1 LVEKKTLGYSV
12 VELKSMI
19 EPKHPNISI
28 SRQCELLGIS
38 RSGYY
43 YTPCPVDEYTLTLM
57 NLIDLQYTKTPYYG
71 TRRMSDFLKNLG
83 YNVDRKRV
91 RRLYKIMGLV
101 AIYPKKW
108 LSKPGEDHKIY
119 PYLLKGLDINRPN
132 MVWESDITYLRMEHG
147 FMYLVAIIDV
157 YSRFVVAW
165 SISNTLTVGFCVE
178 TLKRAI
184 SIYGKP
190 EYFNT
195 DQGAQFTSTAFT
207 GALLNK
213 EIKISMD
220 GKGRYLDN
228 IFVERLWRSVKY
240 EYLYLN
246 LPKDGVEL
254 YNGLDEYFTS
264 YNHERPHQTIGMV
277 PYKKYIEYASKAA

>member
-1 LVEKKTLGYSV
+1 
-12 VELKSMI
+12 MI
-19 EPKHPNISI
+19 DPAHPEFTIK
-28 SRQCELLGIS
+28 RQCELLGIS

-43 YTPCPVDEYTLTLM
+43 YTPSPVDEVTLKLM
-57 NLIDLQYTKTPYYG
+57 SLIDIQYTKTPYYG
-71 TRRMSDFLKNLG
+71 TRRMCEYLKSLG
-83 YNVDRKRV
+83 YKIDRKRV
-91 RRLYKIMGLV
+91 RRLYKLMGIV

-108 LSKPGEDHKIY
+108 LSKPGADHKIY
-119 PYLLKGLDINRPN
+119 PYLLKGLDINHPN

-157 YSRFVVAW
+157 YSRYVVAW
-165 SISNTLTVGFCVE
+165 SISNTLTVGFCTE

-184 SIYGKP
+184 SIHGKP

-195 DQGAQFTSTAFT
+195 DQGSQFTSDVFTAV
-207 GALLNK
+207 LLKND
-213 EIKISMD
+213 IKISMD

-254 YNGLDEYFTS
+254 YHGLDEYFTT

-277 PYKKYIEYASKAA
+277 PYRKFTMHLLEAA

>member
-1 LVEKKTLGYSV
+1 
-12 VELKSMI
+12 MI
-19 EPKHPNISI
+19 ERKHPDFSI

-43 YTPCPVDEYTLTLM
+43 YTPCPVDEVTLKLM
-57 NLIDLQYTKTPYYG
+57 NLIDVQYTKTPYYG
-71 TRRMSDFLKNLG
+71 TRRMCDYLKNLG
-83 YNVDRKRV
+83 YKIDRKRV
-91 RRLYKIMGLV
+91 RRLYKLMGIV

-108 LSKPGEDHKIY
+108 LSKPGADHKIY

-157 YSRFVVAW
+157 YSRYVVAW
-165 SISNTLTVGFCVE
+165 SISNTLTVGFCTE
-178 TLKRAI
+178 ALKRAI
-184 SIYGKP
+184 SMHGTP

-195 DQGAQFTSTAFT
+195 DQGSQFTSDVFTAV
-207 GALLNK
+207 LLKND
-213 EIKISMD
+213 IKISMD

-254 YNGLDEYFTS
+254 YHGLDEYFTT

-277 PYKKYIEYASKAA
+277 PYSKFTMHLLKAA

>member
-1 LVEKKTLGYSV
+1 
-12 VELKSMI
+12 MI
-19 EPKHPNISI
+19 EPEHPNFSI
-28 SRQCELLGIS
+28 ARQCELLGIS

-71 TRRMSDFLKNLG
+71 TRRMSDSLKNLG

-91 RRLYKIMGLV
+91 RRLYKLMGLV

-108 LSKPGEDHKIY
+108 LSTPSEDHKIF

-178 TLKRAI
+178 ALKRAI
-184 SIYGKP
+184 AMHGKP

-195 DQGAQFTSTAFT
+195 DQGAQFTSNAFT
-207 GALLNK
+207 GELFNNQ
-213 EIKISMD
+213 IKISMD

-246 LPKDGVEL
+246 LPKDGIEL
-254 YNGLDEYFTS
+254 YNGLDKYFDS

-277 PYKKYIEYASKAA
+277 PYKKYIEHVSQVA

>member
-1 LVEKKTLGYSV
+1 
-12 VELKSMI
+12 MI
-19 EPKHPNISI
+19 DAAHPEFTIK
-28 SRQCELLGIS
+28 RQCELLGIS

-43 YTPCPVDEYTLTLM
+43 YTPCPVDEVTLKLM
-57 NLIDLQYTKTPYYG
+57 NLIDVQYTKTPYYG
-71 TRRMSDFLKNLG
+71 TRRMCEYLKSLG
-83 YNVDRKRV
+83 YKIDRKRV
-91 RRLYKIMGLV
+91 RRLYKLMGIV

-108 LSKPGEDHKIY
+108 LSKPGADHKIY
-119 PYLLKGLDINRPN
+119 PYLLKGLDINHPN

-157 YSRFVVAW
+157 YSRYVVAW
-165 SISNTLTVGFCVE
+165 SISNTLTVGFCTE

-184 SIYGKP
+184 SIHGKP

-195 DQGAQFTSTAFT
+195 DQGSQFTSDVFTAV
-207 GALLNK
+207 LLKND
-213 EIKISMD
+213 IKISMD
-220 GKGRYLDN
+220 GKGRYLVN
-228 IFVERLWRSVKY
+228 IFVERLRRSVKY

-254 YNGLDEYFTS
+254 YHGLDEYFTT

-277 PYKKYIEYASKAA
+277 PYRKFTMHLLEAA

>member
-1 LVEKKTLGYSV
+1 MIDPAHPEFTI
-12 VELKSMI
+12 KS
-19 EPKHPNISI
+19 
-28 SRQCELLGIS
+28 QCELLGIS

-43 YTPCPVDEYTLTLM
+43 YTPSPVDEVTLKLM
-57 NLIDLQYTKTPYYG
+57 NLIDVQYTKTPYYG
-71 TRRMSDFLKNLG
+71 TRRMCDYLKNLG
-83 YNVDRKRV
+83 YKIDRKRV
-91 RRLYKIMGLV
+91 RRLYKLMGIV

-108 LSKPGEDHKIY
+108 LSKPGAYHKIY

-157 YSRFVVAW
+157 YSRYVVAW
-165 SISNTLTVGFCVE
+165 SISNTLTVGFCTE

-184 SIYGKP
+184 SIHGAP

-195 DQGAQFTSTAFT
+195 DQGSQFTSEAFT
-207 GALLNK
+207 SVLLGNK
-213 EIKISMD
+213 IKISMD

-246 LPKDGVEL
+246 IPKDGVEL
-254 YNGLDEYFTS
+254 YHGLDEYFTT

-277 PYKKYIEYASKAA
+277 PYRKFTMHLLEAA

>member
-19 EPKHPNISI
+19 EPEHPVFSI

-57 NLIDLQYTKTPYYG
+57 NLIDQQYTKTPYYG
-71 TRRMSDFLKNLG
+71 TRRMSDFLRNLG

-91 RRLYKIMGLV
+91 RRLYKLMGLV

-184 SIYGKP
+184 AMHGKP

-195 DQGAQFTSTAFT
+195 DQGAQFTSNAFT
-207 GALLNK
+207 AVLLNNQ
-213 EIKISMD
+213 IKISMD

-254 YNGLDEYFTS
+254 YHGLDKYFTG

-277 PYKKYIEYASKAA
+277 PYKKYIEHVSKAA

>member
-1 LVEKKTLGYSV
+1 MVEKKTVDYTIA
-12 VELKSMI
+12 ELKAMI
-19 EPKHPNISI
+19 EPKHKLFSI
-28 SRQCELLGIS
+28 SDQCKILGIS

-43 YTPCPVDEYTLTLM
+43 YTPCPVDEETLKLM
-57 NLIDLQYTKTPYYG
+57 NLIDQQYTKTPYYG
-71 TRRMSDFLKNLG
+71 TRRMSTYLKNLG

-108 LSKPGEDHKIY
+108 LSKPGEGHKIY
-119 PYLLKGLDINRPN
+119 PYLLKGLTIDRPN
-132 MVWESDITYLRMEHG
+132 MVWESDITYLRMQHG
-147 FMYLVAIIDV
+147 FMYLIAIMDV
-157 YSRFVVAW
+157 YSRFVVSW
-165 SISNTLTVGFCVE
+165 GISNSLDVGFCLE
-178 TLKRAI
+178 ALKRAI
-184 SIYGKP
+184 STHGKP
-190 EYFNT
+190 EIFNT
-195 DQGAQFTSTAFT
+195 DQGSQFTSPAFT
-207 GALLNK
+207 SILSDNG
-213 EIKISMD
+213 IKISMD

-254 YNGLDEYFTS
+254 FHGLENYFTS

-277 PYKKYIEYASKAA
+277 PYKKYITHVSEAA

>member
-1 LVEKKTLGYSV
+1 MVEKKTLDYTIS
-12 VELKSMI
+12 ELKVMI
-19 EPKHPNISI
+19 EPLHKIFSI
-28 SRQCELLGIS
+28 ADQCKILGIS

-43 YTPCPVDEYTLTLM
+43 YTPCPVDEQTLKLM
-57 NLIDLQYTKTPYYG
+57 ELIDQQYTKTPYYG
-71 TRRMSDFLKNLG
+71 TRRMSEHLKNLG

-108 LSKPGEDHKIY
+108 LSKPGQGHKIY
-119 PYLLKGLDINRPN
+119 PYLLRGLKIDRPN
-132 MVWESDITYLRMEHG
+132 MVWEADITYLRMQHG
-147 FMYLVAIIDV
+147 FMYLIAIIDV
-157 YSRFVVAW
+157 YSRYVVSW
-165 SISNTLTVGFCVE
+165 GISNSMDVGFCRE
-178 TLKRAI
+178 ALKRAI
-184 SIYGKP
+184 ATHGKP
-190 EYFNT
+190 EIFNT
-195 DQGAQFTSTAFT
+195 DQGSQFTSPAFT
-207 GALLNK
+207 SILSDNG
-213 EIKISMD
+213 IKISMD

-254 YNGLDEYFTS
+254 FHGLENYFTS

-277 PYKKYIEYASKAA
+277 PYKKYITHVSEAA